1 MTWTHD
7 MKSQRLVVDS
17 PTGALEGA
25 TGSYEKRLADLEGLY
40 LDAEAFAERAT
51 TGSDTIVYRV
61 HDLRPTDRPGDMIVG
76 TSALEPGTI
85 GDEYYM
91 TRGHLHAVS
100 DRPEVYHCVHGHGV
114 MLMEDSEGNSDAI
127 DMTPGVVAYVA
138 PGWIHRS
145 VNVGSERFVTVFSY
159 PADAGQ
165 DYAVI
170 ETAGGMA
177 SLIVTDGDGDGW
189 KLVDNERHVGR

>member
-17 PTGALEGA
+17 STGALEGA
-25 TGSYEKRLADLEGLY
+25 TASYEKALADLDGLY
-40 LDAEAFAERAT
+40 LDTEAFAERAAT
-51 TGSDTIVYRV
+51 DSDTVVYRV

-91 TRGHLHAVS
+91 TRGHLHAIS
-100 DRPEVYHCVHGHGV
+100 DRPEVYHCLHGHGV
-114 MLMEDSEGNSDAI
+114 MLMEDAEGMSDAI
-127 DMTPGVVAYVA
+127 EMTPGVVAYVA

-145 VNVGSERFVTVFSY
+145 VNVGSERFVTVFTY

-165 DYAVI
+165 DYGVI
-170 ETAGGMA
+170 EVAGGMA
-177 SLIVTDGDGDGW
+177 SLVVVDGDGW
-189 KLVDNERHVGR
+189 KLIDNERYVGR

>member
-7 MKSQRLVVDS
+7 MKSQRLVVHA
-17 PTGALEGA
+17 PTGDLEGA
-25 TGSYEKRLADLEGLY
+25 TSTYEKRLADLSGLY
-40 LDAEAFAERAT
+40 LDDEAFAERSAT
-51 TGSDTIVYRV
+51 DADTIVYRV
-61 HDLRPTDRPGDMIVG
+61 HDLRPSDRAGDMIVG

-91 TRGHLHAVS
+91 TRGHLHALS
-100 DRPEVYHCVHGHGV
+100 DRPEIYHCVHGHGV
-114 MLMEDSEGNSDAI
+114 MLMEDSDGNADAI
-127 DMTPGVVAYVA
+127 DMTPGVIAYVA

-170 ETAGGMA
+170 ERAGGMSMRA
-177 SLIVTDGDGDGW
+177 VVDDHDGW
-189 KLVDNERHVGR
+189 CLVPNTKYVGR

>member
-7 MKSQRLVVDS
+7 MKSQRLVVDAA
-17 PTGALEGA
+17 TGGLEGA
-25 TGSYEKRLADLEGLY
+25 TGSYEKRLADLDGLY
-40 LDAEAFAERAT
+40 LDADAFAQRAAIDA
-51 TGSDTIVYRV
+51 DTIVYRV
-61 HDLRPTDRPGDMIVG
+61 HDLRPTDRAGDMIVG

-85 GDEYYM
+85 GAEYYM
-91 TRGHLHAVS
+91 TRGHLHAIS

-145 VNVGSERFVTVFSY
+145 VNVGPERFVTVFSY

-170 ETAGGMA
+170 EKAGGMA
-177 SLIVTDGDGDGW
+177 SLVVTDGDGGW
-189 KLVDNERHVGR
+189 KLIENERYVGR

>member
-1 MTWTHD
+1 MAWTHE
-7 MKSQRLVVDS
+7 MHSRRLVVDA
-17 PTGALEGA
+17 PTGNLEGA
-25 TGSYEKRLADLEGLY
+25 TGAYEKRLADLAGLY
-40 LDAEAFAERAT
+40 LDDAAFAARAAADA
-51 TGSDTIVYRV
+51 DTIVYRV
-61 HDLRPTDRPGDMIVG
+61 YDLRPSNRCGDMIVG

-91 TRGHLHAVS
+91 TRGHLHALS
-100 DRPEVYHCVHGHGV
+100 DRPEVYHCIHGHGV
-114 MLMEDSEGNSDAI
+114 MLLEDHDGNADAI
-127 DMTPGVVAYVA
+127 DMTPGVIAYVA

-170 ETAGGMA
+170 ERAGGMSMRA
-177 SLIVTDGDGDGW
+177 VVDDDDGW
-189 KLVDNERHVGR
+189 RLVPNARYAGR

>member
-7 MKSQRLVVDS
+7 MASQRLVVDA

-25 TGSYEKRLADLEGLY
+25 TTTYEKRLADLEGLY
-40 LDAEAFAERAT
+40 LDDDAFAARAAT
-51 TGSDTIVYRV
+51 DADTIVYRV
-61 HDLRPTDRPGDMIVG
+61 HDLRPSDRSGDMIVG

-91 TRGHLHAVS
+91 TRGHLHAIS
-100 DRPEVYHCVHGHGV
+100 NRPEVYHCVHGHGV
-114 MLMEDSEGNSDAI
+114 MLMEDSRGKSDAI

-145 VNVGSERFVTVFSY
+145 VNVGADRFVTVFSY

-165 DYAVI
+165 DYGVI
-170 ETAGGMA
+170 EQASGMA
-177 SLIVTDGDGDGW
+177 SLVVVDDDGW
-189 KLVDNERHVGR
+189 KLIDNERYVAR

>member
-1 MTWTHD
+1 MTWTND
-7 MKSQRLVVDS
+7 MKSQRLVVDA
-17 PTGALEGA
+17 PTGGLDGA
-25 TGSYEKRLADLEGLY
+25 TSTYEKRLADLEGLY
-40 LDAEAFAERAT
+40 LDGDAFSERAGT
-51 TGSDTIVYRV
+51 DADTVVYRV
-61 HDLRPTDRPGDMIVG
+61 HDLRPSDRGSDMIVG

-91 TRGHLHAVS
+91 TRGHLHALS
-100 DRPEVYHCVHGHGV
+100 DRPEVYHCVHGRGV
-114 MLMEDSEGNSDAI
+114 MLMEDADGNTDVI
-127 DMTPGVVAYVA
+127 EMTSGVIAYVA

-145 VNVGSERFVTVFSY
+145 VNVGDDRFVTVFCY

-177 SLIVTDGDGDGW
+177 SRVVVDPDAGW
-189 KLVDNERHVGR
+189 KLVDNERYSGR